1 MRSIQGPAGK
11 LTCVLLSALMLIAC
25 GGGGDGSGSTST
37 ATATQP
43 PAATP
48 AGTNSAPTIQGRPG
62 GSVVAGQSYSFQP
75 SARDADGDMLTFT
88 VSNLPDW
95 ATFDEAT
102 GRLAGT
108 PDSADVGTYG
118 GITIRVSDGRASV
131 SLAAFSITVSDFASG
146 VATVSWMPPT
156 QNTDGT
162 MLTDLSGYQVHYG
175 RDAEALDQSI
185 VLDNPSLNSYVVE
198 NLADGTWYFAVVA
211 VNAQGLT
218 SALSNVA
225 SKTIG

>member
-1 MRSIQGPAGK
+1 
-11 LTCVLLSALMLIAC
+11 MLVAC
-25 GGGGDGSGSTST
+25 GGGGGGGSKGT

-48 AGTNSAPTIQGRPG
+48 PAGGTNSAPTIQGQPG

-75 SARDADGDMLTFT
+75 SARDADSDTLTFT

-95 ATFDEAT
+95 ASFDQAT

-108 PDSADVGTYG
+108 PASADAGTYS
-118 GITIRVSDGRASV
+118 GITIQVSDGQASA
-131 SLAAFSITVSDFASG
+131 SLAAFSITVSDIG
-146 VATVSWMPPT
+146 TGTATVSWMPPT
-156 QNTDGT
+156 QNSDGSA
-162 MLTDLSGYQVHYG
+162 LTDLSGYQVHYG

-185 VLDNPSLNSYVVE
+185 TLDNPSLNAYVVD
-198 NLADGTWYFAVVA
+198 NLGEGTWYFAVVA
-211 VNAQGLT
+211 VNAQGMT
-218 SALSNVA
+218 SAFSNLA